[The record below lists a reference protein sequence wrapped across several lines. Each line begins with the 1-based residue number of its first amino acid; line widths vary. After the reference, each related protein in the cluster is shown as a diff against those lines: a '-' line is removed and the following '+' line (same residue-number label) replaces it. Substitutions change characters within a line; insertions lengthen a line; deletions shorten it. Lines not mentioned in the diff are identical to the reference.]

1 MTKSETKWPFYSV
14 FKIFERDLGKSISQL
29 VRSTGPVFFSII
41 SKRPTRRVV
50 LVTLVLS
57 FDERLLSLLVGSLLC
72 VAAAV

>member
-29 VRSTGPVFFSII
+29 VRSTGPVFFII